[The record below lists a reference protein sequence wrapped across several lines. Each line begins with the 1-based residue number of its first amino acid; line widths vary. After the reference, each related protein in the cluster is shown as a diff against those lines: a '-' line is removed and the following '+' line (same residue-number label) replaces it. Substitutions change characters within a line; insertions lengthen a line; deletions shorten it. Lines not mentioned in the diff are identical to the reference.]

1 MKSKTNG
8 LNQRFLS
15 SVKLMNR
22 FVNGFSAPSLCVN
35 SKIPSVSELNIFN
48 AEYNNVGIA
57 DDQHIT

>member
-1 MKSKTNG
+1 MRG
-8 LNQRFLS
+8 LFQPAFS

-35 SKIPSVSELNIFN
+35 RKIPGVSELNIFN